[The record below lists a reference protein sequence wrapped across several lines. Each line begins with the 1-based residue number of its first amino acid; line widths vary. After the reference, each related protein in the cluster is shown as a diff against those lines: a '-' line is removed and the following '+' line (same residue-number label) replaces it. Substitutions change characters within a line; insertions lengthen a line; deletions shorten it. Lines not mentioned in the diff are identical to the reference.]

1 MAAESKNIPG
11 VIAPP
16 PLLYLG
22 FLALGVGLNFAWPA
36 SAVPGVV
43 QAPLGGAM
51 IALGF
56 AVVGMAFRQF
66 RKAKTHIEPYKETT
80 ALVTS
85 GLFRLSRNPIYVA
98 MTLAYAG
105 LGILLDNLWVLGLLV
120 PTLVVMRYGV
130 IAREERYLEGKFG
143 EPYQRYRATVR
154 RWL

>member
-22 FLALGVGLNFAWPA
+22 FLALGVGLNFAWP
-36 SAVPGVV
+36 SGAVPGLV

-56 AVVGMAFRQF
+56 AVIGVAFRQF
-66 RKAKTHIEPYKETT
+66 RKAKTNIEPYKETT
-80 ALVTS
+80 ALVTG

-98 MTLAYAG
+98 MSLIYAG
-105 LGILLDNLWVLGLLV
+105 LGILLDNLWILGLLA
-120 PTLVVMRYGV
+120 PLFVVIRYGV
-130 IAREERYLEGKFG
+130 IAREERYLEGKFA
-143 EPYQRYRATVR
+143 ESYQRYRATVR